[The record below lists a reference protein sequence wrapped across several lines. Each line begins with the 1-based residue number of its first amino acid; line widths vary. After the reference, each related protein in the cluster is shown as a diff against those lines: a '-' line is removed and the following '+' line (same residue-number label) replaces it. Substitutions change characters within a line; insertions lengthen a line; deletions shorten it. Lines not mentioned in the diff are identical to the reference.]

1 MAEVPEVRRRHWA
14 DVAAILTGLMLMG
27 LAIWPVPFVST
38 EEVRRVSVWWIYAL
52 AGGLSLVAVFLGQ
65 RWRFQQLAQ
74 GLLFAAVGVLLYEL
88 LCNGKHPYANG
99 RPMVDEDVADPS
111 EVRPDLSAD
120 LRDFLLKACAS
131 NRSERFS
138 TAAEMA
144 AELRRVRESV

>member
-74 GLLFAAVGVLLYEL
+74 GLLFAAVGVLLYGL
-88 LCNGKHPYANG
+88 IVVF
-99 RPMVDEDVADPS
+99 R
-111 EVRPDLSAD
+111 DLG
-120 LRDFLLKACAS
+120 
-131 NRSERFS
+131 
-138 TAAEMA
+138 TAAVLTA
-144 AELRRVRESV
+144 AIPGLLLLFAALFFGPMPRAASGQ

>member
-14 DVAAILTGLMLMG
+14 GVAAILTGLMLMG

-74 GLLFAAVGVLLYEL
+74 GLLFAAVGVLLYGL
-88 LCNGKHPYANG
+88 IAVF
-99 RPMVDEDVADPS
+99 R
-111 EVRPDLSAD
+111 DLG
-120 LRDFLLKACAS
+120 
-131 NRSERFS
+131 
-138 TAAEMA
+138 TAAVLTA
-144 AELRRVRESV
+144 AIPGLLLLFAALFFGPIPRAAPGQ

>member
-14 DVAAILTGLMLMG
+14 DVAAILTGLLVMG

-74 GLLFAAVGVLLYEL
+74 GLLFAAVGVLLYGL
-88 LCNGKHPYANG
+88 IVVF
-99 RPMVDEDVADPS
+99 R
-111 EVRPDLSAD
+111 DLG
-120 LRDFLLKACAS
+120 
-131 NRSERFS
+131 
-138 TAAEMA
+138 TAAVLTA
-144 AELRRVRESV
+144 AIPGLLLLFAALFFGPMPRAASGQ